1 MTTFVV
7 KTASHF
13 AAWLYW
19 HTMRVSVL
27 DDLDPRSRLE

>member
-1 MTTFVV
+1 MLTFAL
-7 KTASHF
+7 KATSHL

-27 DDLDPRSRLE
+27 DDLGPRTPPE

>member
-7 KTASHF
+7 KKASHF

-27 DDLDPRSRLE
+27 DDLGRRSRPE